1 METTI
6 LTPEAAMEFLKK
18 REETIR
24 NSTTIST
31 DASLIQVGQKIMS
44 NGVEYEVTFYNSKND
59 TFSLTMLDKK
69 EIELVVNQKIILN
82 QKYYKVVYINLGQK
96 RINVKAI
103 R

>member
-96 RINVKAI
+96 RINVKVI